1 MDDAAAD
8 RAAPVPP
15 DLIPPAAVVVRA
27 PWRSGTGPRAR
38 AAALGAVGDRSA
50 WAALARYLGEP
61 RPA

>member
-1 MDDAAAD
+1 MDDAPAD

-15 DLIPPAAVVVRA
+15 DPITATAPARASWRVR
-27 PWRSGTGPRAR
+27 TGPMAR
-38 AAALGAVGDRSA
+38 AAAVGAVGDRSA